1 MAKIGLTAAGLM
13 LLLGTIKRDKL
24 SPGDKTVFMSYNLNN
39 LVSVAQC
46 DAYLDEV
53 GQELAKIN
61 EKLTDVQ
68 EQMANKD
75 SLSGSIP
82 GKLARIDTQL
92 TEKSADLAAETDL
105 RKKRSLENEIN
116 TLESKR
122 NSLLNRQDI
131 LAGTGYIDLQFR
143 EAKNQGRIEVL
154 TEFITALQA
163 RKAELQSPASAA

>member
-1 MAKIGLTAAGLM
+1 MA
-13 LLLGTIKRDKL
+13 
-24 SPGDKTVFMSYNLNN
+24 YNLNN

-53 GQELAKIN
+53 GQDLTKVN
-61 EKLTDVQ
+61 ESLDTVQ

-75 SLSGSIP
+75 TLSGLIP
-82 GKLARIDTQL
+82 TKLARIDTQI
-92 TEKSADLAAETDL
+92 TEKLAEAASETDL

-116 TLESKR
+116 TLENKR

-143 EAKNQGRIEVL
+143 EAKALSRIAVF
-154 TEFITALQA
+154 TEFITAVQT
-163 RKAELQSPASAA
+163 RKAELESSAAAA